1 MEQPLRGERWRVASQ
16 LARAPAAALLLPACL
31 AVLACKRDPE
41 RTAAPPTAKRAPPS
55 MPTGHDVALAKLL
68 DRGAP
73 GCEVYLGGAFE
84 SCPDADAISAHVAG
98 LVGAPAADAVAT
110 CVERLDRPDVRV
122 RLLAAHCV
130 DSSPAAL
137 VTPYL
142 ANGLAVA
149 AQESDHDALAAT
161 CRAFGKADAQ
171 AAKLEADVI
180 ALIGELRARP
190 GLPTTGPIVGLA
202 DALFHT
208 IDGRAIAGGARTQA
222 WAVEALIDQRADHVA
237 AVLHLS
243 GITDKAAMCAA
254 VTRHVDLGHDWLDAT
269 TQVLGTHECDSVAPA
284 LFAALLKRVPR
295 DPNSYLV
302 TALRMLDA
310 RADLPP
316 ALRAAAATALEARHR
331 GDAHAMADGPNAQA
345 FLAEFRDGAAYFA
358 GPRPA
363 TLP

>member
-41 RTAAPPTAKRAPPS
+41 RTAAPPTAKRAPVYAEPATTSRWPS
-55 MPTGHDVALAKLL
+55 CSTGV
-68 DRGAP
+68 RP

-180 ALIGELRARP
+180 A
-190 GLPTTGPIVGLA
+190 
-202 DALFHT
+202 
-208 IDGRAIAGGARTQA
+208 
-222 WAVEALIDQRADHVA
+222 
-237 AVLHLS
+237 
-243 GITDKAAMCAA
+243 
-254 VTRHVDLGHDWLDAT
+254 
-269 TQVLGTHECDSVAPA
+269 
-284 LFAALLKRVPR
+284 
-295 DPNSYLV
+295 
-302 TALRMLDA
+302 
-310 RADLPP
+310 
-316 ALRAAAATALEARHR
+316 
-331 GDAHAMADGPNAQA
+331 
-345 FLAEFRDGAAYFA
+345 
-358 GPRPA
+358 
-363 TLP
+363 